1 MSKSDDNTNELESY
15 GVWVKNSTGNSDN
28 TETPAD
34 PSDELNLDAGGLDLP
49 DFDDSD
55 FSDMF
60 KEEPQNA
67 DSGAMDDFG
76 SEDDTTLS
84 TDELAN
90 ITDGFEVEQV
100 DAPGETD
107 DLDLGDFDLP
117 DSTESQA
124 AETESEVEFEPE
136 TETETEVTE
145 DDSSDISFDTEISDS
160 DSEDL
165 SFDFEDASTETES
178 TDTEETAAT
187 DDSEEVEFGEDEEIS
202 LDDFMD
208 GGFSDE
214 SVAAGNNGYEAGA
227 EPAAAPSSSDT
238 EELSLDD
245 FMDGDSFDSAPE
257 AAKEAEQIED
267 EAPLDMDISFDDSA
281 DSIETEDNVSL
292 DISSDD
298 DDQFEDTDTEEVE
311 TEEVSLDDFGSS
323 FTAEET
329 STPSSSGS
337 DENISTEDVD
347 LSDFGIDADAEET
360 PIVQDVEEAKN
371 KEKVVDYDL
380 SVGDENTASAP
391 VVNEI
396 KSDTTEE
403 TVTEAAEPVEETPAP
418 AANTTTVDNSLLQQ
432 IVSELSSLKDE
443 MNKLKTNLQEIKS
456 QENTVSPAATVAA
469 GVAGLAAGA
478 AVAAAA
484 TTEADEIPEAKDEG
498 GFFSGDDED
507 ETIALSFD
515 ELDNIMNTAE
525 FGDTVEAD
533 NSEASEEETP
543 AETEVSEEPAVTEET
558 EEPVIEETS
567 VEIEEPASD
576 ELNIEETE
584 TVAIEEE
591 AVDTDDTVI
600 DESIISSEVEA
611 EDDIVEDSVESEI
624 ENAISDE
631 TDTSLDDINFDENQ
645 SENFD
650 FSDEKLEE
658 PKIDEFIPDGNDEL
672 YENEELPDEI
682 SIPKGDDLLVESTSS
697 DFMDS
702 VKETT
707 EEDSSPEFIADD
719 TAEEDTLD
727 LPTELP
733 DDIGDTT
740 DSVEE
745 PVIEET
751 VTAEPEIEIGEDLTS
766 ELQTEE
772 APSFEDETV
781 IEENLA
787 DEPIQ
792 DEIVEEEPFV
802 EEEVAVE
809 ETVEEEAA
817 SEETIESDFTD
828 DDIPTVDKVLGDD
841 TITEETE
848 VSETEVEEP
857 SVEETVIDEPVV
869 EETEVNEDP
878 ASAASFAEV
887 DNLDNTLSESNLAYL
902 DKTESNGLSDSIA
915 NADLKQDIKSVL
927 LYMDQLLENLPEE
940 KIVEFA
946 KSDEF
951 VTYKKLFNEL
961 GLS

>member
-60 KEEPQNA
+60 KEEPQGA
-67 DSGAMDDFG
+67 DAGSLDDFG

-117 DSTESQA
+117 DTSEA
-124 AETESEVEFEPE
+124 AS
-136 TETETEVTE
+136 
-145 DDSSDISFDTEISDS
+145 DDISFDTEE
-160 DSEDL
+160 SEAPV
-165 SFDFEDASTETES
+165 FEETEAPAVEEATEETS
-178 TDTEETAAT
+178 VDDFNFDIDEPEASTEETAVAT
-187 DDSEEVEFGEDEEIS
+187 EEATEEFSIDSDGDEEIS

-227 EPAAAPSSSDT
+227 EPAAASSDT

-245 FMDGDSFDSAPE
+245 FMDGDSFDSAPAE
-257 AAKEAEQIED
+257 AKEAEVIED

-281 DSIETEDNVSL
+281 DSVETEDNVSL
-292 DISSDD
+292 DISADD
-298 DDQFEDTDTEEVE
+298 DDADYDTEESQEIE
-311 TEEVSLDDFGSS
+311 TEEVSMDDFGSS

-329 STPSSSGS
+329 STPSAAE
-337 DENISTEDVD
+337 ENINTEDVD

-371 KEKVVDYDL
+371 KETVVDYDL
-380 SVGDENTASAP
+380 SVGDENTATAP

-396 KSDTTEE
+396 KTD
-403 TVTEAAEPVEETPAP
+403 AAESNVEEAIPVDESVAEP
-418 AANTTTVDNSLLQQ
+418 AAAPENTTSVDNSLLQQ

-443 MNKLKTNLQEIKS
+443 MNKLKTNLAEIKTQDNS
-456 QENTVSPAATVAA
+456 VSPAAAV
-469 GVAGLAAGA
+469 AAGA
-478 AVAAAA
+478 AGIAAGAAIAAAV
-484 TTEADEIPEAKDEG
+484 TDDADEIPEAKDEG
-498 GFFSGDDED
+498 GFFSDDDED

-525 FGDTVEAD
+525 FSDTVEAGTT
-533 NSEASEEETP
+533 EEEVA
-543 AETEVSEEPAVTEET
+543 AEEPVVETEEPAIEPEA
-558 EEPVIEETS
+558 EEPVIEETA
-567 VEIEEPASD
+567 VEIEETPSF
-576 ELNIEETE
+576 EETVEE
-584 TVAIEEE
+584 TVE
-591 AVDTDDTVI
+591 DTVI
-600 DESIISSEVEA
+600 DESIISSEVESTD
-611 EDDIVEDSVESEI
+611 EIDSVDTEI

-631 TDTSLDDINFDENQ
+631 TDTSLDDINFDDNQ
-645 SENFD
+645 TDNFD
-650 FSDEKLEE
+650 FSSEEKLEE

-672 YENEELPDEI
+672 FENEELPDEI
-682 SIPKGDDLLVESTSS
+682 SIPKEDDLLVESTSS

-707 EEDSSPEFIADD
+707 DEEEPSTEFV
-719 TAEEDTLD
+719 AEETDEVDSID
-727 LPTELP
+727 LPSELP
-733 DDIGDTT
+733 DTIADATEDTV
-740 DSVEE
+740 D
-745 PVIEET
+745 
-751 VTAEPEIEIGEDLTS
+751 AE
-766 ELQTEE
+766 
-772 APSFEDETV
+772 
-781 IEENLA
+781 
-787 DEPIQ
+787 IQ
-792 DEIVEEEPFV
+792 
-802 EEEVAVE
+802 
-809 ETVEEEAA
+809 
-817 SEETIESDFTD
+817 D
-828 DDIPTVDKVLGDD
+828 DDIPTVDKVLGD
-841 TITEETE
+841 
-848 VSETEVEEP
+848 EP
-857 SVEETVIDEPVV
+857 VIEETVEESADETIEETSVEEPVV
-869 EETEVNEDP
+869 EEPST
-878 ASAASFAEV
+878 SGASFAEV

-902 DKTESNGLSDSIA
+902 DKTEGDNASDSIA

-927 LYMDQLLENLPEE
+927 LYMDQLLENLPED

-951 VTYKKLFNEL
+951 VTYKKLFSEL

>member
-60 KEEPQNA
+60 KEEPQGA
-67 DSGAMDDFG
+67 DAAAMDDFG
-76 SEDDTTLS
+76 NEDDTTLS

-100 DAPGETD
+100 EAPEEND
-107 DLDLGDFDLP
+107 SLDLGDFDISDTSEP
-117 DSTESQA
+117 ASEETSEEVSFDEIEDTESPA
-124 AETESEVEFEPE
+124 LN
-136 TETETEVTE
+136 ETEV
-145 DDSSDISFDTEISDS
+145 
-160 DSEDL
+160 
-165 SFDFEDASTETES
+165 STEESGLDDFNFDVDESSSTENES
-178 TDTEETAAT
+178 
-187 DDSEEVEFGEDEEIS
+187 SGDEEIS

-214 SVAAGNNGYEAGA
+214 SVAAGNNGYEPGA
-227 EPAAAPSSSDT
+227 EPSAASSET

-245 FMDGDSFDSAPE
+245 FMDGDSFESAPE
-257 AAKEAEQIED
+257 TPKETEIIED

-281 DSIETEDNVSL
+281 DTVETEDNVSL

-298 DDQFEDTDTEEVE
+298 DDTDYDTEESESIE
-311 TEEVSLDDFGSS
+311 TEEVSMEDFGSS
-323 FTAEET
+323 FTAEESPAP
-329 STPSSSGS
+329 STSSSS
-337 DENISTEDVD
+337 DENINTEDVD

-380 SVGDENTASAP
+380 TVGDENTASAP

-396 KSDTTEE
+396 KNDVVEDLPEE
-403 TVTEAAEPVEETPAP
+403 AVSAKETSAP
-418 AANTTTVDNSLLQQ
+418 AVNTTAVDNSLLQQ

-443 MNKLKTNLQEIKS
+443 MNKLKSNLAEIKTQDNS
-456 QENTVSPAATVAA
+456 VSPAAAAVAA
-469 GVAGLAAGA
+469 GVAGVAAGA
-478 AVAAAA
+478 AIASA
-484 TTEADEIPEAKDEG
+484 TSEADEIPEAKDEG

-525 FGDTVEAD
+525 FSDTVEAGTTEEEVAE
-533 NSEASEEETP
+533 SEAEVESEP
-543 AETEVSEEPAVTEET
+543 AAEEPVVEENND
-558 EEPVIEETS
+558 EPVIEETS
-567 VEIEEPASD
+567 VEEPSVEEPVV
-576 ELNIEETE
+576 EETAVKE
-584 TVAIEEE
+584 ASVEEITVEDSLSEE
-591 AVDTDDTVI
+591 DFTNSDDTVI
-600 DESIISSEVEA
+600 EESIISSEVES
-611 EDDIVEDSVESEI
+611 DDDTEITVDSEI

-631 TDTSLDDINFDENQ
+631 TDTSLDDITFEDDQ

-650 FSDEKLEE
+650 FSADEKLEE

-682 SIPKGDDLLVESTSS
+682 SIPKEDDLLVESTSS

-707 EEDSSPEFIADD
+707 DDEEPTTEFVADETDEVDSI
-719 TAEEDTLD
+719 D
-727 LPTELP
+727 LPSELP
-733 DDIGDTT
+733 DSIQ
-740 DSVEE
+740 EE
-745 PVIEET
+745 V
-751 VTAEPEIEIGEDLTS
+751 
-766 ELQTEE
+766 
-772 APSFEDETV
+772 
-781 IEENLA
+781 
-787 DEPIQ
+787 
-792 DEIVEEEPFV
+792 VEEE
-802 EEEVAVE
+802 
-809 ETVEEEAA
+809 
-817 SEETIESDFTD
+817 TD

-841 TITEETE
+841 TPIEDSIEESIDDTVNETIEETVE
-848 VSETEVEEP
+848 ETSVEEP
-857 SVEETVIDEPVV
+857 VIEEESVT
-869 EETEVNEDP
+869 
-878 ASAASFAEV
+878 SGASFAEV

-902 DKTESNGLSDSIA
+902 DKTAADDNSDNIA

-946 KSDEF
+946 RSDEF
-951 VTYKKLFNEL
+951 VTYKKLFSEL

>member
-60 KEEPQNA
+60 KEEPQGA
-67 DSGAMDDFG
+67 DAGSLDDFG

-117 DSTESQA
+117 DTSEA
-124 AETESEVEFEPE
+124 AS
-136 TETETEVTE
+136 
-145 DDSSDISFDTEISDS
+145 DDISFDTEE
-160 DSEDL
+160 SEAPV
-165 SFDFEDASTETES
+165 FEETEAPAVEETTEETS
-178 TDTEETAAT
+178 VDDFNFDIDEPETSTEETAVETEDAT
-187 DDSEEVEFGEDEEIS
+187 EEFSVDSDGDEEIS

-227 EPAAAPSSSDT
+227 EPAAASSDT

-245 FMDGDSFDSAPE
+245 FMDGDSFDSAPAE
-257 AAKEAEQIED
+257 AKEAEVIED

-281 DSIETEDNVSL
+281 DSVETEDNVSL
-292 DISSDD
+292 DISADD
-298 DDQFEDTDTEEVE
+298 DDADYDTEESEEIE
-311 TEEVSLDDFGSS
+311 TEEVSMDDFGSS

-329 STPSSSGS
+329 STPSTA
-337 DENISTEDVD
+337 DENINTEDVD

-371 KEKVVDYDL
+371 KETVVDYDL
-380 SVGDENTASAP
+380 SVGDENTATAP

-396 KSDTTEE
+396 KTD
-403 TVTEAAEPVEETPAP
+403 AAESNVEEVIPVDEPVAEP
-418 AANTTTVDNSLLQQ
+418 AAAPENTTSVDNSLLQQ

-443 MNKLKTNLQEIKS
+443 MNKLKTNLAEIKTQDNS
-456 QENTVSPAATVAA
+456 VSPAAAV
-469 GVAGLAAGA
+469 AAGA
-478 AVAAAA
+478 AGIAAGAAIAAAV
-484 TTEADEIPEAKDEG
+484 TDDTDEIPEAKDEG

-525 FGDTVEAD
+525 FSDTVEAGTT
-533 NSEASEEETP
+533 EEEVASEEPVVET
-543 AETEVSEEPAVTEET
+543 EEPAIEPEA
-558 EEPVIEETS
+558 EEPVIEETA
-567 VEIEEPASD
+567 VEIEETPSF
-576 ELNIEETE
+576 EETAEE
-584 TVAIEEE
+584 TVEN
-591 AVDTDDTVI
+591 TVI
-600 DESIISSEVEA
+600 DESIISSEVESTD
-611 EDDIVEDSVESEI
+611 EIDSVDTEI

-631 TDTSLDDINFDENQ
+631 TDTSLDDINFDDNQ
-645 SENFD
+645 TDNFD
-650 FSDEKLEE
+650 FSSEEKLEE

-672 YENEELPDEI
+672 FENEELPDEI
-682 SIPKGDDLLVESTSS
+682 SIPKEDDLLVESTSS

-707 EEDSSPEFIADD
+707 DEEEPSTEFV
-719 TAEEDTLD
+719 AEETDEVDSID
-727 LPTELP
+727 LPSELP
-733 DDIGDTT
+733 DTIVDAAEDTV
-740 DSVEE
+740 D
-745 PVIEET
+745 
-751 VTAEPEIEIGEDLTS
+751 AE
-766 ELQTEE
+766 
-772 APSFEDETV
+772 
-781 IEENLA
+781 
-787 DEPIQ
+787 IQ
-792 DEIVEEEPFV
+792 
-802 EEEVAVE
+802 
-809 ETVEEEAA
+809 
-817 SEETIESDFTD
+817 D
-828 DDIPTVDKVLGDD
+828 DDIPTVDKVLGD
-841 TITEETE
+841 
-848 VSETEVEEP
+848 EP
-857 SVEETVIDEPVV
+857 VIEETVDESADETIEETSVEEPVV
-869 EETEVNEDP
+869 EEPST
-878 ASAASFAEV
+878 SGASFAEV

-902 DKTESNGLSDSIA
+902 DKTEGDNASDSIA

-927 LYMDQLLENLPEE
+927 LYMDQLLENLPED

-951 VTYKKLFNEL
+951 VTYKKLFSEL

>member
-60 KEEPQNA
+60 KEEPQGA
-67 DSGAMDDFG
+67 DAGSLDDFG

-117 DSTESQA
+117 DTSEA
-124 AETESEVEFEPE
+124 AS
-136 TETETEVTE
+136 
-145 DDSSDISFDTEISDS
+145 DDISFDTEE
-160 DSEDL
+160 SEAPV
-165 SFDFEDASTETES
+165 FEETEAPAVEEATEETS
-178 TDTEETAAT
+178 VDDFNFDIDEPEASTEETAVAT
-187 DDSEEVEFGEDEEIS
+187 EEATEEFSIDSDGDEEIS

-227 EPAAAPSSSDT
+227 EPAAASSDT

-245 FMDGDSFDSAPE
+245 FMDGDSFDSAPAE
-257 AAKEAEQIED
+257 AKEAEVIED

-281 DSIETEDNVSL
+281 DSVETEDNVSL
-292 DISSDD
+292 DISADD
-298 DDQFEDTDTEEVE
+298 DDADYDTEESQEIE
-311 TEEVSLDDFGSS
+311 TEEVSMDDFGSS

-329 STPSSSGS
+329 STPSAA
-337 DENISTEDVD
+337 DENINTEDVD

-371 KEKVVDYDL
+371 KETVVDYDL
-380 SVGDENTASAP
+380 SVGDENTATAP

-396 KSDTTEE
+396 KTD
-403 TVTEAAEPVEETPAP
+403 AAESNVEEVIPVDEPVAEP
-418 AANTTTVDNSLLQQ
+418 AAVPENTTSVDNSLLQQ

-443 MNKLKTNLQEIKS
+443 MNKLKTNLAEIKTQDNS
-456 QENTVSPAATVAA
+456 VSPVAA
-469 GVAGLAAGA
+469 VAAGA
-478 AVAAAA
+478 AGIAAGAAIAAAV
-484 TTEADEIPEAKDEG
+484 TDDADEIPEAKDEG
-498 GFFSGDDED
+498 GFFSDDDED

-525 FGDTVEAD
+525 FSDTVEAGTT
-533 NSEASEEETP
+533 EEEVAAEEP
-543 AETEVSEEPAVTEET
+543 VVETEEPTIEPEA
-558 EEPVIEETS
+558 EEPVIEETA
-567 VEIEEPASD
+567 VEIEETPSF
-576 ELNIEETE
+576 EETVEE
-584 TVAIEEE
+584 TVE
-591 AVDTDDTVI
+591 DTVI
-600 DESIISSEVEA
+600 DESIISSEVESTD
-611 EDDIVEDSVESEI
+611 EIDSVDTEI

-631 TDTSLDDINFDENQ
+631 TDTSLDDINFDDNQ
-645 SENFD
+645 TDNFD
-650 FSDEKLEE
+650 FSSEEKLEE

-672 YENEELPDEI
+672 FENEELPDEI
-682 SIPKGDDLLVESTSS
+682 SIPKEDDLLVESTSS

-707 EEDSSPEFIADD
+707 DEEEPSTEFV
-719 TAEEDTLD
+719 AEETDEVDSID
-727 LPTELP
+727 LPSELP
-733 DDIGDTT
+733 DTIADATKDTV
-740 DSVEE
+740 D
-745 PVIEET
+745 
-751 VTAEPEIEIGEDLTS
+751 AE
-766 ELQTEE
+766 
-772 APSFEDETV
+772 
-781 IEENLA
+781 
-787 DEPIQ
+787 IQ
-792 DEIVEEEPFV
+792 
-802 EEEVAVE
+802 
-809 ETVEEEAA
+809 
-817 SEETIESDFTD
+817 D
-828 DDIPTVDKVLGDD
+828 DDIPTVDKVLGD
-841 TITEETE
+841 E
-848 VSETEVEEP
+848 
-857 SVEETVIDEPVV
+857 SVIEETVEESADETIEETSVEEPVV
-869 EETEVNEDP
+869 EEPST
-878 ASAASFAEV
+878 SGASFAEV

-902 DKTESNGLSDSIA
+902 DKTEGDNASDSIA

-927 LYMDQLLENLPEE
+927 LYMDQLLENLPED

-951 VTYKKLFNEL
+951 VTYKKLFSEL

>member
-60 KEEPQNA
+60 KEEPQGA
-67 DSGAMDDFG
+67 DAGSLDDFG

-117 DSTESQA
+117 DT
-124 AETESEVEFEPE
+124 SEKAS
-136 TETETEVTE
+136 
-145 DDSSDISFDTEISDS
+145 DDISFDTEE
-160 DSEDL
+160 SEAPVFEETEAPAVEETTEETSVDDFN
-165 SFDFEDASTETES
+165 FDIDEPEASTEEIAVETE
-178 TDTEETAAT
+178 DATEEFSV
-187 DDSEEVEFGEDEEIS
+187 DSDGDEEIS

-227 EPAAAPSSSDT
+227 EPAAASSDT

-245 FMDGDSFDSAPE
+245 FMDGDSFDSAPAE
-257 AAKEAEQIED
+257 AKEAEVIED

-281 DSIETEDNVSL
+281 DSVETEDNVSL
-292 DISSDD
+292 DISADD
-298 DDQFEDTDTEEVE
+298 DDADYDTEESQEIE
-311 TEEVSLDDFGSS
+311 TEEVSMDDFGSS

-329 STPSSSGS
+329 STPSAA
-337 DENISTEDVD
+337 DENINTEDVD

-371 KEKVVDYDL
+371 KETVVDYDL
-380 SVGDENTASAP
+380 SVGDENTATAP

-396 KSDTTEE
+396 KTD
-403 TVTEAAEPVEETPAP
+403 AAESNVEEAIPVDEPVAEP
-418 AANTTTVDNSLLQQ
+418 AAAPENTTSVDNSLLQQ

-443 MNKLKTNLQEIKS
+443 MNKLKTNLAEIKTQDNS
-456 QENTVSPAATVAA
+456 VSPSAAV
-469 GVAGLAAGA
+469 AAGA
-478 AVAAAA
+478 AGIAAGAAIAAAV
-484 TTEADEIPEAKDEG
+484 TDDADEIPEAKDEG

-525 FGDTVEAD
+525 FSDTVEAGTT
-533 NSEASEEETP
+533 EEEVA
-543 AETEVSEEPAVTEET
+543 AEESVVETEEPAIEPEA
-558 EEPVIEETS
+558 EEPVIEETA
-567 VEIEEPASD
+567 VEIEETPSF
-576 ELNIEETE
+576 EETVEE
-584 TVAIEEE
+584 TVE
-591 AVDTDDTVI
+591 DTVI
-600 DESIISSEVEA
+600 DESIISSEVESTD
-611 EDDIVEDSVESEI
+611 EIDSVDTEI

-631 TDTSLDDINFDENQ
+631 TDTSLDDINFDDNQ
-645 SENFD
+645 TDNFD
-650 FSDEKLEE
+650 FSSEEKLEE

-672 YENEELPDEI
+672 FENEELPDEI
-682 SIPKGDDLLVESTSS
+682 SIPKEDDLLVESTSS

-707 EEDSSPEFIADD
+707 DEEEPSTEFV
-719 TAEEDTLD
+719 AEETDEVDSID
-727 LPTELP
+727 LPSELP
-733 DDIGDTT
+733 DTIADATEDTA
-740 DSVEE
+740 D
-745 PVIEET
+745 
-751 VTAEPEIEIGEDLTS
+751 AE
-766 ELQTEE
+766 
-772 APSFEDETV
+772 
-781 IEENLA
+781 
-787 DEPIQ
+787 IQ
-792 DEIVEEEPFV
+792 
-802 EEEVAVE
+802 
-809 ETVEEEAA
+809 
-817 SEETIESDFTD
+817 D
-828 DDIPTVDKVLGDD
+828 DDIPTVDKVLGD
-841 TITEETE
+841 
-848 VSETEVEEP
+848 EP
-857 SVEETVIDEPVV
+857 VIEETVEESADETIEETSVEEPVV
-869 EETEVNEDP
+869 EEPST
-878 ASAASFAEV
+878 SGASFAEV

-902 DKTESNGLSDSIA
+902 DKTEGDNASDSIA
-915 NADLKQDIKSVL
+915 NTDLKQDIKSVL
-927 LYMDQLLENLPEE
+927 LYMDQLLENLPED

-951 VTYKKLFNEL
+951 VTYKKLFSEL